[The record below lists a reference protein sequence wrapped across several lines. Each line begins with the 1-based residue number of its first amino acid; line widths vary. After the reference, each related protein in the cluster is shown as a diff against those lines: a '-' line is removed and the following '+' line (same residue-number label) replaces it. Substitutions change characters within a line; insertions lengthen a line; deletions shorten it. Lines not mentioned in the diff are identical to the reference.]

1 MCISKEYIS
10 VYIIIE
16 EIDDYSDYGYP
27 YIYPYYHID
36 NENYYVPKIKEQIWL
51 KKCSTLI
58 IYVSSFHNM
67 VIKWSLFQYIY
78 VN

>member
-27 YIYPYYHID
+27 YIYPYYQID
-36 NENYYVPKIKEQIWL
+36 NENYYAP
-51 KKCSTLI
+51 
-58 IYVSSFHNM
+58 
-67 VIKWSLFQYIY
+67 
-78 VN
+78 